1 MNAESIFHQM
11 VQRLDVLDDEQLERR
26 SREFY
31 VDHVDGWWS
40 KIARDL
46 PDWSWARFSNKSWES
61 RCDGKL
67 LDAVKRWPVFELDAN
82 TRKLSP
88 RALVV
93 TAPTGAGKSTAVL
106 ARLYMANDKLRQATI
121 DGRARVKYPPPIAWY
136 TEAQLLKA
144 SWNDDEQ
151 LERAKRIPLLVLDE
165 LGFAGGDQA
174 AKGKTPVILD
184 VLCARYDRGLATVIT
199 SGLSLDQIGVRYG
212 SAIARRMQTNA
223 NVYDGAAK

>member
-1 MNAESIFHQM
+1 MESIFHQM

-46 PDWSWARFSNKSWES
+46 PDWPWARFSNKSWES

-67 LDAVKRWPVFELDAN
+67 LDAVKRWPVFELNAD

-93 TAPTGAGKSTAVL
+93 TAPTGAGKSTAIL
-106 ARLYMANDKLRQATI
+106 ARLYMAHDKLRQATI
-121 DGRARVKYPPPIAWY
+121 DGRARVKYPPPIAWL

-151 LERAKRIPLLVLDE
+151 LERAKRIPMLVLDE

>member
-1 MNAESIFHQM
+1 M

-121 DGRARVKYPPPIAWY
+121 DGRAKVKYPPPIAWY

-144 SWNDDEQ
+144 SWNDDEC

-212 SAIARRMQTNA
+212 SAIARRMQTSA